1 MYKAAA
7 SRLVSIK
14 NLCFVLVALL
24 IGVGLL
30 HLGTAF
36 GAQLPTRGIQLSSAT
51 AGAINTTYRV
61 QFDIPNPETL
71 GSIRLQ
77 LCAESPLI
85 GQPCTLPAGMDISA
99 ATLTSQ
105 VPATNLSILSVSG
118 SDIILTRP
126 PAAVGT
132 FQLTLTFG
140 GIKNPTSAGAYFG
153 RLQTYATADA
163 TGGSTDYGGLAF
175 SITQDVSVT
184 ATVPPYLYFCVGIS
198 VTGVNCATATGD
210 YIDFGTFSPAVA
222 SVAQTQM
229 VAGTNADT
237 GYFIQVDGNTLTSGT
252 NVIDNLAAP
261 DVSRPGVSQFGIN
274 LVANSDPQVG
284 QAPAGAGAGHP
295 TAGYNI
301 ANSYKFI
308 PGDTVALTPLPDE
321 ARRYTTSYIANVAKD
336 QEPGIYVTT
345 LTYVATAGF

>member
-30 HLGTAF
+30 HLGTAY
-36 GAQLPTRGIQLSSAT
+36 GAQLPTRSIQVSSASPGAT
-51 AGAINTTYRV
+51 ATYKV
-61 QFDIPNPETL
+61 GFDIPNPETL

-77 LCAESPLI
+77 ICAESPLI
-85 GQPCTLPAGMDISA
+85 GQPCSLPTGMVIST
-99 ATLTSQ
+99 ATLTAQ
-105 VPATNLSILSVSG
+105 TPAAGFNILSISG
-118 SDIILTRP
+118 TDIILTRP
-126 PAAVGT
+126 PAAIGAVTLT
-132 FQLTLTFG
+132 FTFG
-140 GIKNPTSAGAYFG
+140 GIKNATSAGAYFG

-163 TGGSTDYGGLAF
+163 TGSGTDYGGLAF

-252 NVIDNLAAP
+252 NVIDNLVSP

-284 QAPAGAGAGHP
+284 QAPAGLGVGNPA
-295 TAGYNI
+295 AGYGTP
-301 ANSYKFI
+301 NSYKFI

-321 ARRYTTSYIANVAKD
+321 ARRYTTSYIANVAKN
-336 QEPGIYVTT
+336 QAPGIYVTT